1 MQRLRMWAVVLM
13 GVGLAG
19 VGLSPAFS
27 AEHGGTTTV
36 APETKAPE
44 TKAPEAPA
52 LRPIVIKFSGEVVS
66 IGRDNPA
73 QPVLTVRDR
82 YGVTKEMTGEAA
94 SLEPLKPGDQVT
106 VDYTYD
112 VQTGKRAVQSITI
125 ADAPAA
131 APAPAQ

>member
-1 MQRLRMWAVVLM
+1 MQRLRMWVVALM

-19 VGLSPAFS
+19 GGLSPAFS
-27 AEHGGTTTV
+27 AEHGGTTT
-36 APETKAPE
+36 AAPE

-82 YGVTKEMTGEAA
+82 YGVTKEMTGEAS

-112 VQTGKRAVQSITI
+112 VQTGKRAVQSIMA

-131 APAPAQ
+131 PSAAQ